1 MAVVKLRK
9 EDQKTLDRLQS
20 TIRGMKMGTSKSE
33 VLGLSLR
40 FAHSKLDEFVAT
52 VIEDLERESVIDLL
66 RNPREGEKT
75 DARRVE
81 EYLYG

>member
-1 MAVVKLRK
+1 MPVVKLRK
-9 EDQKTLDRLQS
+9 EDQRILDELKS
-20 TIRGMKMGTSKSE
+20 KIKAVRGETSGSE

-40 FAHSKLDEFVAT
+40 FTHSKLDEFVAT
-52 VIEDLERESVIDLL
+52 VIKNLENESVLDLL
-66 RNPREGEKT
+66 RHPSDGEKT

>member
-9 EDQKTLDRLQS
+9 EDQKILGRLES
-20 TIRGMKMGTSKSE
+20 TIKAVKGETSRSE
-33 VLGLSLR
+33 VLGLSLK
-40 FAHSKLDEFVAT
+40 FTHSKLDEFLAT
-52 VIEDLERESVIDLL
+52 VLKNLEDESVLDLV
-66 RNPREGEKT
+66 RNPGEGEKT

>member
-1 MAVVKLRK
+1 M
-9 EDQKTLDRLQS
+9 
-20 TIRGMKMGTSKSE
+20 
-33 VLGLSLR
+33 R